1 MEDALREAY
10 RSALPSYAHDLNY
23 MLNSGEPIPN
33 VAVSVNLL
41 SNEKAGKKK
50 NYAKSFGNCSRSM
63 NDGMASLRLMCGVP
77 YVISA
82 SCDGFH
88 K

>member
-1 MEDALREAY
+1 M
-10 RSALPSYAHDLNY
+10 
-23 MLNSGEPIPN
+23 
-33 VAVSVNLL
+33 AVSVNLL